1 MALVVK
7 NLPAKAGDVRHGFY
21 PWVRK
26 IPWRAWQP
34 TPVFLSGE
42 SHEWRSLVGYSP
54 FRTKITSLPSCTGSS
69 TAGTRTNIETE
80 SLLLSTPHEN
90 YLPACVP
97 VQWFFATLWTVAPQ
111 APMSMG
117 FPGKNTAVVPFATPG
132 DLTRPETRLK
142 CPECVALQAYFLLL
156 SHPDNVYTSP

>member
-1 MALVVK
+1 MVTVL
-7 NLPAKAGDVRHGFY
+7 
-21 PWVRK
+21 
-26 IPWRAWQP
+26 
-34 TPVFLSGE
+34 
-42 SHEWRSLVGYSP
+42 
-54 FRTKITSLPSCTGSS
+54 RTKITSLPSCTGSS

-80 SLLLSTPHEN
+80 SLLLSAPHES

-97 VQWFFATLWTVAPQ
+97 VQWFFVTLWTVAPQ

-142 CPECVALQAYFLLL
+142 CPACPALQAYSLPL
-156 SHPDNVYTSP
+156 SHPDNVYISP

>member
-1 MALVVK
+1 MITVFRRQR
-7 NLPAKAGDVRHGFY
+7 LPACR
-21 PWVRK
+21 
-26 IPWRAWQP
+26 
-34 TPVFLSGE
+34 PV
-42 SHEWRSLVGYSP
+42 LVPPLQEPGQN
-54 FRTKITSLPSCTGSS
+54 T
-69 TAGTRTNIETE
+69 ETE
-80 SLLLSTPHEN
+80 YLLLPALHEC

-97 VQWFFATLWTVAPQ
+97 VRWFFVTLWTVAPQ